1 MSALTRLFLS
11 NYRNYEKL
19 DLRLDGRHVCLFG
32 TNGAGKTNLLEALS
46 QLGPGRSLRGASLG
60 EITRTG
66 APQEAQWI
74 VSAELD
80 DERKLGVALEQS
92 PRGGA
97 KRTVRIDGAAAS
109 AGELA
114 ELIRIVWL
122 VPAMDRVFAGGASD
136 RRRFFDRQ
144 VMSHIPGHGRAAAAY
159 EKAMR
164 ERNALLEQGRAD
176 PAWLDAIEGRM
187 AEHGAQVMI
196 NRAHVLTALQ
206 ASIKTRP
213 EGHFPKADLGLTGP
227 EASVA
232 ANADAS
238 LDTLAFDLRAALME
252 GRRRDM
258 GAGRTLSGPHR
269 ADLTV
274 IHVPTG
280 APAREASTG
289 QQKAL
294 LIGLILASASALSVA
309 SKSADGQGAAPLLLL
324 DEAAAH
330 LDADRRAA
338 LFDELCATGG
348 QAWLTGTERFL
359 FEAFGDRAARVEVS
373 EGGAS
378 AVDVKS

>member
-1 MSALTRLFLS
+1 MTALTRLFLA

-19 DLRLDGRHVCLFG
+19 ELKLDGRHVCLFG
-32 TNGAGKTNLLEALS
+32 ANGAGKTNLIEAVS
-46 QLGPGRSLRGASLG
+46 QLGPGRSLRGAGLSEVKRSDAG
-60 EITRTG
+60 VSSEG
-66 APQEAQWI
+66 WV

-80 DERKLGVALEQS
+80 NERKVGVALEEN

-97 KRTVRIDGAAAS
+97 KRIVRIDGASAN

-114 ELIRIVWL
+114 ALMRIVWL
-122 VPAMDRVFAGGASD
+122 TPAMDGIFRGGASE

-144 VMSHIPGHGRAAAAY
+144 VMAHIPGHGRSAAAY

-187 AEHGAQVMI
+187 AEHGAELAV
-196 NRAHVLTALQ
+196 NRAGVLARLQ
-206 ASIKTRP
+206 QAVDTRP
-213 EGHFPKADLGLTGP
+213 EGHFPKALLALEGP
-227 EASVA
+227 EGAVASADAPLFEVA
-232 ANADAS
+232 AE
-238 LDTLAFDLRAALME
+238 LRGALMD

-269 ADLTV
+269 ADLSV

-280 APAREASTG
+280 VPARDASTG

-294 LIGLILASASALSVA
+294 LIGLILASASALS
-309 SKSADGQGAAPLLLL
+309 ADTSGPKPLLLL

-338 LFDELCATGG
+338 LFDELCAVGG
-348 QAWLTGTERFL
+348 QAWLTGTEAFL
-359 FEAFGDRAARVEVS
+359 FEAFGDRAVHVEVS
-373 EGGAS
+373 VGGAS
-378 AVDVKS
+378 IA

>member
-1 MSALTRLFLS
+1 MTALTRLFLA

-19 DLRLDGRHVCLFG
+19 ELKLDGRHVCLFG
-32 TNGAGKTNLLEALS
+32 ANGAGKTNLIEAVS
-46 QLGPGRSLRGASLG
+46 QLGPGRSLRGAGLSEVKRSDAG
-60 EITRTG
+60 VSSEG
-66 APQEAQWI
+66 WV

-80 DERKLGVALEQS
+80 NERKVGVALEEN

-97 KRTVRIDGAAAS
+97 KRIVRIDGASAN

-114 ELIRIVWL
+114 ALMRIVWL
-122 VPAMDRVFAGGASD
+122 TPAMDGIFRGGASE

-144 VMSHIPGHGRAAAAY
+144 VMAHIPGHGRSAAAY

-187 AEHGAQVMI
+187 AEHGAELAV
-196 NRAHVLTALQ
+196 NRAGVLARLQ
-206 ASIKTRP
+206 QAVDTRP
-213 EGHFPKADLGLTGP
+213 EGHFPKALLALEGP
-227 EASVA
+227 EGAVASADAPLFEVA
-232 ANADAS
+232 AE
-238 LDTLAFDLRAALME
+238 LRGALMD

-258 GAGRTLSGPHR
+258 GAGRTLCGPHR
-269 ADLTV
+269 ADLSV

-280 APAREASTG
+280 APARDASTG

-294 LIGLILASASALSVA
+294 LIGLILASASALS
-309 SKSADGQGAAPLLLL
+309 ADTSGPKPLLLL

-338 LFDELCATGG
+338 LFDELCAVGG
-348 QAWLTGTERFL
+348 QAWLTGTEAFL
-359 FEAFGDRAARVEVS
+359 FEAFGDRAVRVEVS
-373 EGGAS
+373 VGGAS
-378 AVDVKS
+378 IA

>member
-1 MSALTRLFLS
+1 MTALTRLFLA

-32 TNGAGKTNLLEALS
+32 SNGAGKTNLLEALS

-66 APQEAQWI
+66 AEEGAGWV
-74 VSAELD
+74 VSGELGGD
-80 DERKLGVALEQS
+80 RKLGVALEES
-92 PRGGA
+92 ARGNA
-97 KRTVRIDGAAAS
+97 KRTVRIDGAAAN

-114 ELIRIVWL
+114 ELMRIVWL

-144 VMSHIPGHGRAAAAY
+144 VMAHIPGHGRSAAAY
-159 EKAMR
+159 EQAMR

-176 PAWLDAIEGRM
+176 PAWLDAVEARM
-187 AEHGAQVMI
+187 AEHGAEI
-196 NRAHVLTALQ
+196 ASNRARVLARLQ
-206 ASIKTRP
+206 MAVDARP
-213 EGHFPKADLGLTGP
+213 EGHFPKAFLGLIGP
-227 EASVA
+227 EGAIAEAGEPLFEVA
-232 ANADAS
+232 A
-238 LDTLAFDLRAALME
+238 TLRGAFMD

-258 GAGRTLSGPHR
+258 AAGRTLAGPHR
-269 ADLTV
+269 ADLSV

-294 LIGLILASASALSVA
+294 LIGLILASASALS
-309 SKSADGQGAAPLLLL
+309 ADTSGPKPLLLL

-338 LFDELCATGG
+338 LFDELCAVGG
-348 QAWLTGTERFL
+348 QAWLTGTEAFL
-359 FEAFGDRAARVEVS
+359 FEAFGDRAAHVEVT
-373 EGGAS
+373 EGGAR
-378 AVDVKS
+378 VVR

>member
-1 MSALTRLFLS
+1 MSALTRLFLA

-32 TNGAGKTNLLEALS
+32 ANGAGKTNLLEAVS

-60 EITRTG
+60 EIKRSDAEAG
-66 APQEAQWI
+66 AEGWV
-74 VSAELD
+74 VSAELGGD
-80 DERKLGVALEQS
+80 RKLGVALEETS
-92 PRGGA
+92 RGGA
-97 KRTVRIDGAAAS
+97 KRTVRIDGASAS
-109 AGELA
+109 AGDLA
-114 ELIRIVWL
+114 ALMRIVWL
-122 VPAMDRVFAGGASD
+122 IPAMDGVFRGGASD

-144 VMSHIPGHGRAAAAY
+144 VMSHIPGHGRSAAAY

-187 AEHGAQVMI
+187 AEHGAELAV
-196 NRAHVLTALQ
+196 NRAGVLARLQ
-206 ASIKTRP
+206 IAVDARP
-213 EGHFPKADLGLTGP
+213 DGHFPKAELSLTGP
-227 EASVA
+227 EGAVA
-232 ANADAS
+232 EANAPLFEVATA
-238 LDTLAFDLRAALME
+238 LRGAFMD

-258 GAGRTLSGPHR
+258 AAGRTLAGPHR
-269 ADLTV
+269 VDLNA

-294 LIGLILASASALSVA
+294 LIGLILASASALS
-309 SKSADGQGAAPLLLL
+309 ADTSGPKPLLLL

-348 QAWLTGTERFL
+348 QAWLTGTESFL
-359 FEAFGDRAARVEVS
+359 FEAFGDRAARVEVT
-373 EGGAS
+373 EGGA
-378 AVDVKS
+378 VVV

>member
-1 MSALTRLFLS
+1 MTALTRLFLA

-19 DLRLDGRHVCLFG
+19 ELKLDGRHVCLFG
-32 TNGAGKTNLLEALS
+32 ANGAGKTNLIEAVS
-46 QLGPGRSLRGASLG
+46 QLGPGRSLRSAGLSEVKRSDAGVSSEG
-60 EITRTG
+60 
-66 APQEAQWI
+66 WV

-80 DERKLGVALEQS
+80 NERKVGVALEEN

-97 KRTVRIDGAAAS
+97 KRIVRIDGASAN

-114 ELIRIVWL
+114 ALMRIVWL
-122 VPAMDRVFAGGASD
+122 TPAMDGIFRGGASE

-144 VMSHIPGHGRAAAAY
+144 VMAHIPGHGRSAAAY

-187 AEHGAQVMI
+187 AEHGAELAV
-196 NRAHVLTALQ
+196 NRAGVLARLQ
-206 ASIKTRP
+206 QAVDTRP
-213 EGHFPKADLGLTGP
+213 EGHFPKALLALEGP
-227 EASVA
+227 EGAVANANAPLFEVA
-232 ANADAS
+232 AE
-238 LDTLAFDLRAALME
+238 LRGALMD

-269 ADLTV
+269 ADLSV

-280 APAREASTG
+280 APARDASTG

-294 LIGLILASASALSVA
+294 LIGLILASASALS
-309 SKSADGQGAAPLLLL
+309 ADTSGPKPLLLL

-338 LFDELCATGG
+338 LFDELCAVGG
-348 QAWLTGTERFL
+348 QAWLTGTEAFL
-359 FEAFGDRAARVEVS
+359 FEAFGDRAVRVEVS
-373 EGGAS
+373 VGGAS
-378 AVDVKS
+378 IA

>member
-32 TNGAGKTNLLEALS
+32 ANGAGKTNLLEALS

-66 APQEAQWI
+66 SAAEAHWI

-80 DERKLGVALEQS
+80 DERKLGVALEEGA
-92 PRGGA
+92 RGAA
-97 KRTVRIDGAAAS
+97 KRTVRIDGAAAN
-109 AGELA
+109 AGDLA
-114 ELIRIVWL
+114 ELMRIVWL

-144 VMSHIPGHGRAAAAY
+144 VMAHIPSHGRAAAAY

-187 AEHGAQVMI
+187 AEHGAQVML
-196 NRAHVLTALQ
+196 NRAHVLGALQ
-206 ASIKTRP
+206 VEIAARP
-213 EGHFPKADLGLTGP
+213 EGHFPKAGLGLTGP

-232 ANADAS
+232 GDSEAS
-238 LDTLAFDLRAALME
+238 LDGMELELRSALMD

-269 ADLTV
+269 ADLMV

-294 LIGLILASASALSVA
+294 LIGLILASASALSA
-309 SKSADGQGAAPLLLL
+309 AALAAEGQGAAPLLLL

-348 QAWLTGTERFL
+348 QAWLTGTEAFL
-359 FEAFGDRAARVEVS
+359 FEAFGERAVRVEVS
-373 EGGAS
+373 EGGA
-378 AVDVKS
+378 ALVA

>member
-1 MSALTRLFLS
+1 MTALTRLFLA

-19 DLRLDGRHVCLFG
+19 ELRLDGRHVCLYG
-32 TNGAGKTNLLEALS
+32 ANGAGKTNLLEAVS

-60 EITRTG
+60 EITRTDSEAG
-66 APQEAQWI
+66 AGWV

-80 DERKLGVALEQS
+80 GDRKLGVGLEES
-92 PRGGA
+92 ARGGA
-97 KRTVRIDGAAAS
+97 KRTVRIDGAPAS
-109 AGELA
+109 AGDLA
-114 ELIRIVWL
+114 ELMRIVWL
-122 VPAMDRVFAGGASD
+122 TPAMDGVFRGSASE

-144 VMSHIPGHGRAAAAY
+144 VMAHIPGHGRTAAAY

-187 AEHGAQVMI
+187 AEHGAELAV
-196 NRAHVLTALQ
+196 NRAGVLARLQ
-206 ASIKTRP
+206 LAVNERP
-213 EGHFPKADLGLTGP
+213 EGHFPKALLGLEGGQGATARA
-227 EASVA
+227 EAPLFEVA
-232 ANADAS
+232 AE
-238 LDTLAFDLRAALME
+238 LRGALMD

-258 GAGRTLSGPHR
+258 AAGRTLCGPHR
-269 ADLTV
+269 ADLGV

-294 LIGLILASASALSVA
+294 LIGLILASASALS
-309 SKSADGQGAAPLLLL
+309 ADTSGPKPLLLL

-338 LFDELCATGG
+338 LFDELCASGG

-359 FEAFGDRAARVEVS
+359 FEAFGDRAMQVEVS
-373 EGGAS
+373 QGGAEV
-378 AVDVKS
+378 A

>member
-1 MSALTRLFLS
+1 MTALTRLRLTD
-11 NYRNYEKL
+11 YRNYQAL
-19 DLRLDGRHVCLFG
+19 DLRLDGRHVCLYG
-32 TNGAGKTNLLEALS
+32 ANGSGKTNLLEAVS

-60 EITRTG
+60 EIARSHAAG
-66 APQEAQWI
+66 GRWI

-80 DERKLGVALEQS
+80 GERKLGVALEEGA
-92 PRGGA
+92 RGGA
-97 KRTVRIDGAAAS
+97 KRTVRIDGAPAN
-109 AGELA
+109 AGDLA
-114 ELIRIVWL
+114 ELMRIVWL
-122 VPAMDRVFAGGASD
+122 IPAMDRVFAGGASD

-144 VMSHIPGHGRAAAAY
+144 VMAHIPGHGRAAAAY

-187 AEHGAQVMI
+187 AEHGAELAV
-196 NRAHVLTALQ
+196 NRAGVLARLQ
-206 ASIKTRP
+206 LAVDTRP
-213 EGHFPKADLGLTGP
+213 DGHFPKALLGLEGP
-227 EASVA
+227 EGAVASADTPLFEVA
-232 ANADAS
+232 AA
-238 LDTLAFDLRAALME
+238 LRGAFMD

-258 GAGRTLSGPHR
+258 GAGRTLAGPHR
-269 ADLTV
+269 ADLSV

-294 LIGLILASASALSVA
+294 LIGLILASASALS
-309 SKSADGQGAAPLLLL
+309 ADTSGPKPLLLL

-348 QAWLTGTERFL
+348 QAWLTGTEAFL
-359 FEAFGDRAARVEVS
+359 FEAFGDRAARVEVT
-373 EGGAS
+373 EGRARL
-378 AVDVKS
+378 V

>member
-1 MSALTRLFLS
+1 MSVLTRLFLS
-11 NYRNYEKL
+11 DYRNYEKL

-32 TNGAGKTNLLEALS
+32 ANGAGKTNLLEALS

-60 EITRTG
+60 EIKRAG
-66 APQEAQWI
+66 SADEAQWI

-80 DERKLGVALEQS
+80 DERKLGVALEEGA
-92 PRGGA
+92 RGGA
-97 KRTVRIDGAAAS
+97 KRTVRIDGAAAT

-114 ELIRIVWL
+114 ELMRIVWL

-136 RRRFFDRQ
+136 RRKFFDRQ
-144 VMSHIPGHGRAAAAY
+144 VMAHIPSHGRAAAAY

-187 AEHGAQVMI
+187 AEHGAQVMV
-196 NRAHVLTALQ
+196 NRAHVLAALKEEI
-206 ASIKTRP
+206 AGRP
-213 EGHFPKADLGLTGP
+213 EGHFPKAELGLEGP

-232 ANADAS
+232 TSGEAS
-238 LDTLAFDLRAALME
+238 LGGLALDLRSALMD

-269 ADLTV
+269 ADLNV

-309 SKSADGQGAAPLLLL
+309 AKVADGQGAGPLLLL

-348 QAWLTGTERFL
+348 QAWLTGTEAFL

-373 EGGAS
+373 EGGARIIT
-378 AVDVKS
+378 

>member
-1 MSALTRLFLS
+1 MTALTRLFLA

-32 TNGAGKTNLLEALS
+32 ANGAGKTNLLEALS

-60 EITRTG
+60 EITRAGSEGGTG
-66 APQEAQWI
+66 WV

-80 DERKLGVALEQS
+80 GDRKVGVALEETA
-92 PRGGA
+92 RGNA
-97 KRTVRIDGAAAS
+97 KRTVRIDGAAAN

-114 ELIRIVWL
+114 ELMRIVWL

-144 VMSHIPGHGRAAAAY
+144 VMAHIPGHGRTAAAY
-159 EKAMR
+159 EQAMR

-176 PAWLDAIEGRM
+176 PAWLDAIEARM
-187 AEHGAQVMI
+187 AEHGAEMAV
-196 NRAHVLTALQ
+196 NRAGVLARLQ
-206 ASIKTRP
+206 MAVDARP
-213 EGHFPKADLGLTGP
+213 EGHFPKALLGLEGP
-227 EASVA
+227 DGAVANAEAHLFEVA
-232 ANADAS
+232 AE
-238 LDTLAFDLRAALME
+238 LRGALMD

-258 GAGRTLSGPHR
+258 AAGRTLAGPHR
-269 ADLTV
+269 ADLSV

-280 APAREASTG
+280 APARDASTG

-294 LIGLILASASALSVA
+294 LIGLILASASALS
-309 SKSADGQGAAPLLLL
+309 ADTSGPKPLLLL

-338 LFDELCATGG
+338 LFDELCAVGG
-348 QAWLTGTERFL
+348 QAWLTGTEAFL
-359 FEAFGDRAARVEVS
+359 FEAFGDRAARVEVD
-373 EGGAS
+373 EGGAE
-378 AVDVKS
+378 VV

>member
-1 MSALTRLFLS
+1 MTALTRLFLA

-19 DLRLDGRHVCLFG
+19 ELKLDGRHVCLFG
-32 TNGAGKTNLLEALS
+32 ANGAGKTNLIEAVS
-46 QLGPGRSLRGASLG
+46 QLGPGRSLRSAGLSEVKRSDAGVSSEG
-60 EITRTG
+60 
-66 APQEAQWI
+66 WV

-80 DERKLGVALEQS
+80 NERKVGVALEEN

-97 KRTVRIDGAAAS
+97 KRIVRIDGASAN

-114 ELIRIVWL
+114 ALMRIVWL
-122 VPAMDRVFAGGASD
+122 TPAMDGIFRGGASE

-144 VMSHIPGHGRAAAAY
+144 VMAHIPGHGRSAAAY

-187 AEHGAQVMI
+187 AEHGAELAV
-196 NRAHVLTALQ
+196 NRAGVLARLQ
-206 ASIKTRP
+206 QAVDTRP
-213 EGHFPKADLGLTGP
+213 EGHFPKAHLGLEGP
-227 EASVA
+227 EGAVASADAPLFEVA
-232 ANADAS
+232 AE
-238 LDTLAFDLRAALME
+238 LRGALMD

-269 ADLTV
+269 ADLSV

-280 APAREASTG
+280 APARDASTG

-294 LIGLILASASALSVA
+294 LIGLILASASALS
-309 SKSADGQGAAPLLLL
+309 ADTSGPKPLLLL

-338 LFDELCATGG
+338 LFDELCAVGG
-348 QAWLTGTERFL
+348 QAWLTGTEAFL
-359 FEAFGDRAARVEVS
+359 FEAFGDRAVRVEVS
-373 EGGAS
+373 VGGAS
-378 AVDVKS
+378 IA

>member
-1 MSALTRLFLS
+1 MSAVTRLRLTD
-11 NYRNYEKL
+11 YRNYETL
-19 DLRLDGRHVCLFG
+19 DLAVDGRHVCLFG
-32 TNGAGKTNLLEALS
+32 ANGAGKTNLLEALS
-46 QLGPGRSLRGASLG
+46 QLGPGRSLRSAGLG
-60 EITRTG
+60 EITRAG
-66 APQEAQWI
+66 EARSGWI
-74 VSAELD
+74 VSAELS
-80 DERKLGVALEQS
+80 DERKLGVAAEEHA
-92 PRGGA
+92 RGGA
-97 KRTVRIDGAAAS
+97 KRMVRIDGAASSAS
-109 AGELA
+109 DMA

-144 VMSHIPGHGRAAAAY
+144 VMAHIPGHGRASGAY

-164 ERNALLEQGRAD
+164 ERNMLLDQGRVD
-176 PAWLDAIEGRM
+176 PAWLDALEARM
-187 AEHGAQVMI
+187 ADHGAQVMI
-196 NRAHVLTALQ
+196 NRAHVLARLQ
-206 ASIKTRP
+206 AAIAARP
-213 EGHFPKADLGLTGP
+213 EGHFPKALLGFKGP
-227 EASVA
+227 AASVA
-232 ANADAS
+232 EAEGD
-238 LDTLAFDLRAALME
+238 LDTLAAELREALMD
-252 GRRRDM
+252 GRRRDA

-294 LIGLILASASALSVA
+294 LIGLILASASALSG
-309 SKSADGQGAAPLLLL
+309 DGSGPTPLLLL

-373 EGGAS
+373 EGRA
-378 AVDVKS
+378 ALCQV

>member
-19 DLRLDGRHVCLFG
+19 DLRLDGAPGQQHVCLFG
-32 TNGAGKTNLLEALS
+32 ANGSGKTNLLEALS

-60 EITRTG
+60 EIVRNAS
-66 APQEAQWI
+66 APDAQWI

-80 DERKLGVALEQS
+80 DGRKIGVALEEGA
-92 PRGGA
+92 RGAA
-97 KRTVRIDGAAAS
+97 KRTVRIDGATSTAR
-109 AGELA
+109 ELA
-114 ELIRIVWL
+114 DLIRIVWL
-122 VPAMDRVFAGGASD
+122 TPAMDGVFRGGASD

-144 VMSHIPGHGRAAAAY
+144 VMAHIPGHGRAAAAY

-196 NRAHVLTALQ
+196 NRAQVLDTLQ
-206 ASIKTRP
+206 MGIARRP
-213 EGHFPKADLGLTGP
+213 EGHFPKALLGLEGP
-227 EASVA
+227 EASVTTDKDA
-232 ANADAS
+232 AHDV
-238 LDTLAFDLRAALME
+238 LALDLRSALMD

-274 IHVPTG
+274 IHAPTG
-280 APAREASTG
+280 TPARDASTG

-294 LIGLILASASALSVA
+294 LIGLILASASALSA
-309 SKSADGQGAAPLLLL
+309 AARATDGQGAAPLLLL

-348 QAWLTGTERFL
+348 QAWLTGTEAFL
-359 FEAFGDRAARVEVS
+359 FEAFGERAARAEVRD
-373 EGGAS
+373 GS
-378 AVDVKS
+378 AVML